1 MKNSGR
7 LQGGEPNDNYYIRRS
22 PVSSSTSNT
31 IRYDTLLYKI
41 LIKKERNL
49 NIMIK
54 DLLIRVIKVTKT
66 TKDGTHQYPDYF
78 GIFASEG
85 ENHTISIK
93 IAKTAQGFIEAN
105 RKNNFIDLKLN
116 ISTAKKEEG
125 VNGFY
130 TYVSKKNAEGKYIRV
145 VNKEGEYI
153 PQIVITKL
161 TAFSLSK
168 EVLKQFDKP
177 NTEEKKANEIF
188 ADNYR
193 DLPF

>member
-1 MKNSGR
+1 
-7 LQGGEPNDNYYIRRS
+7 
-22 PVSSSTSNT
+22 
-31 IRYDTLLYKI
+31 
-41 LIKKERNL
+41 
-49 NIMIK
+49 MIK
-54 DLLIRVIKVTKT
+54 DLLIRIIKVTKT

-78 GIFASEG
+78 GIFASKG

-105 RKNNFIDLKLN
+105 LN

-177 NTEEKKANEIF
+177 HTEEKKADEIF

>member
-7 LQGGEPNDNYYIRRS
+7 LQGVEQNENDYIRRS
-22 PVSSSTSNT
+22 PVSSSPSNT

-78 GIFASEG
+78 GIFASKG

-177 NTEEKKANEIF
+177 HTEEKKANEIF

>member
-1 MKNSGR
+1 MKNSVR
-7 LQGGEPNDNYYIRRS
+7 IQGGEPNDNDSIRNS
-22 PVSSSTSNT
+22 PVSSSHPFNP
-31 IRYDTLLYKI
+31 IRYVI
-41 LIKKERNL
+41 IQNSNKERENI

-54 DLLIRVIKVTKT
+54 DLLIRIIKVTKT

-78 GIFASEG
+78 GIFASKG

-177 NTEEKKANEIF
+177 HTEEKKADEIF

>member
-1 MKNSGR
+1 
-7 LQGGEPNDNYYIRRS
+7 
-22 PVSSSTSNT
+22 
-31 IRYDTLLYKI
+31 
-41 LIKKERNL
+41 
-49 NIMIK
+49 MIK
-54 DLLIRVIKVTKT
+54 DLLIRIIKVTKT

-78 GIFASEG
+78 GIFASKG

-93 IAKTAQGFIEAN
+93 IAKTAQGFVEAN

-177 NTEEKKANEIF
+177 HTEEKKADEIF